1 MCYCHKYDSLRELCT
16 VVLQHK
22 PVEMLYIDVDKD
34 PVETPQ
40 NLAAS
45 LLEVLRERDVL
56 RHGKN

>member
-1 MCYCHKYDSLRELCT
+1 MLLSQYDFLRELCT
-16 VVLQHK
+16 VLQYK
-22 PVEMLYIDVDKD
+22 PVEMLYVDVDKD

-45 LLEVLRERDVL
+45 LLEVLRERDVF

>member
-1 MCYCHKYDSLRELCT
+1 
-16 VVLQHK
+16 
-22 PVEMLYIDVDKD
+22 MLYIDVDKD